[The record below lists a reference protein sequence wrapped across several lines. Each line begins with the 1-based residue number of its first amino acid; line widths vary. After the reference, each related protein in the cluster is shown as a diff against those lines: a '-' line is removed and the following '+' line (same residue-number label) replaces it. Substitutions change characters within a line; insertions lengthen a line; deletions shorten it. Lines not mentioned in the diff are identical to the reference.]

1 MSLDRFDILPRHI
14 QYMARCLDCEHMHQP
29 EKGRDLYF
37 CLKTRDYIDH
47 KVEDLFNCQEFKE
60 AQPRSHAP

>member
-1 MSLDRFDILPRHI
+1 
-14 QYMARCLDCEHMHQP
+14 MARCLDCEHMHQP

-47 KVEDLFNCQEFKE
+47 MVDDLFNCQEFKE
-60 AQPRSHAP
+60 AQPRAHAP

>member
-1 MSLDRFDILPRHI
+1 
-14 QYMARCLDCEHMHQP
+14 MHQP

-47 KVEDLFNCQEFKE
+47 RVEELTNCKDFKE
-60 AQPRSHAP
+60 IKR